1 MKHANKNED
10 SLSKWS
16 LLFKISGILAII
28 MVIIIPIQVIIFSIS
43 FPPETVQGWFQLF
56 HDNWFL
62 GLIEMDLFFAIDNII
77 IVIMYLAF
85 YFTLRRTNQS
95 MMIIA
100 LVLGLIGIAA
110 YFSSNTA
117 FEMLSVSNQYYSA
130 TAVQDKTIY
139 LAVGQMLVE
148 SWTGTAFL
156 VYYILNGITLLII
169 STVMY
174 KSELYSKRMA
184 TFGLVAGV
192 LMTVPSN
199 AGIVGMIFSLLSLIP
214 WVVFS
219 VMASIKFLK
228 FSKIKTMEDLIG
240 NEI

>member
-1 MKHANKNED
+1 MKLTIKNED
-10 SLSKWS
+10 GLSKWR

-28 MVIIIPIQVIIFSIS
+28 MAIIIPIQVIIFSIS
-43 FPPETVQGWFQLF
+43 FPPETVEGWFQLF
-56 HDNWFL
+56 HDNWLL

-77 IVIMYLAF
+77 IIIMYLSF

-100 LVLGLIGIAA
+100 IVLGLIGIAA

-130 TAVQDKTIY
+130 SASQDKTVY

-174 KSELYSKRMA
+174 KSELYTKRMA
-184 TFGLVAGV
+184 TFGLIAGI

-219 VMASIKFLK
+219 IMAASRFLK
-228 FSKIKTMEDLIG
+228 FSEIRPIGDLD
-240 NEI
+240 